1 MLGAARSVFPA
12 TAAVR
17 LPPNMQAARLQTN
30 ATISGHAKPDQ
41 HSHGSGRQSMFDLE
55 PEVYPLIAIVVLAC
69 SGGTYMA
76 LNKIAKD
83 QDLRL
88 MRNDPRKPFH
98 EPLNWD
104 KKDKFGVQRGGETF
118 KDQQGWTMIRTK
130 AEQEAARREQE

>member
-1 MLGAARSVFPA
+1 
-12 TAAVR
+12 
-17 LPPNMQAARLQTN
+17 
-30 ATISGHAKPDQ
+30 
-41 HSHGSGRQSMFDLE
+41 MFDLE

-76 LNKIAKD
+76 LNKITKD

-88 MRNDPRKPFH
+88 MRNDPRKPVH

-118 KDQQGWTMIRTK
+118 KDHQGAPKFRLRL
-130 AEQEAARREQE
+130 EGARRGRTVFDGSFTRFQAGQ

>member
-1 MLGAARSVFPA
+1 
-12 TAAVR
+12 
-17 LPPNMQAARLQTN
+17 
-30 ATISGHAKPDQ
+30 
-41 HSHGSGRQSMFDLE
+41 MFDLE

-88 MRNDPRKPFH
+88 LPNNMHKPVH
-98 EPLNWD
+98 EPLDLD

-118 KDQQGWTMIRTK
+118 KDRQGALRFH
-130 AEQEAARREQE
+130 QRL